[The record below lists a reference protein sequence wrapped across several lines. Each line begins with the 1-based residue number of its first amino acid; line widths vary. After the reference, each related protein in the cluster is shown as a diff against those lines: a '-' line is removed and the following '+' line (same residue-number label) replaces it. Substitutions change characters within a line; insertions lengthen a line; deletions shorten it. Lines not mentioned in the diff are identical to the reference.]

1 MCYDTVEDLVTAS
14 MHVTGFFSTSLA
26 VLAPVSVFQPPVR
39 FSADFIS
46 RKTDSTDVLIVP
58 VSSVSFLGVE
68 RSSISLCRR
77 SEQAQ

>member
-46 RKTDSTDVLIVP
+46 RKADVLTVP
-58 VSSVSFLGVE
+58 VSSVSFFIIGRVVLG
-68 RSSISLCRR
+68 
-77 SEQAQ
+77 